1 MTDTRAMA
9 LRILETTPD
18 VLAALVRGADEA
30 ALTTP
35 ADEGWSV
42 RHAIAHV
49 LDVEQVI
56 YRDRIGRMLAE
67 DQPFIRSIDPLARME
82 ERGLLARD
90 VASLLGELAAG
101 RPAAV
106 AALRALT
113 GRQLARGGD
122 HDEAGPI
129 TAGDLVHQ
137 WAYHDLMHLKQA
149 TSILQAPLVTRMGN
163 TRKFYDL

>member
-1 MTDTRAMA
+1 MIDPSV

-18 VLAALVRGADEA
+18 VLGALLGGAPDA
-30 ALTTP
+30 ALTAP
-35 ADEGWSV
+35 VDEGWSV
-42 RHAIAHV
+42 RHVVAHV
-49 LDVEQVI
+49 LDVETVI
-56 YRDRIGRMLAE
+56 YTDRIQRMLRE
-67 DQPFIRSIDPLARME
+67 DGPFIRSIDPLARMN
-82 ERGLLARD
+82 ERGLLGRD
-90 VASLLGELAAG
+90 VASLLRDLATG

-113 GRQLARGGD
+113 AEQLQRGGE

-129 TAGDLVHQ
+129 TVSDLVHQ

-149 TSILQAPLVTRMGN
+149 ASILQGPLVAGMGN